1 VQYLDSHSDAEQ
13 FIRVRTERLRDSL
26 ATDGAPT
33 VRAAHDQTLG
43 VGDLIIS
50 RNNDATIEV
59 PPGAGHRGG
68 VDQVRNGNRWRVAGI
83 DPTTNRVAAER
94 TTDKARVVFGGD
106 YLPEHVTLGY
116 AVTVH
121 SAQGVTVGGNDTAG
135 VCHSIMGEGAARAM
149 AYVAMTRAPRTKTTP
164 TSISGLAANPI
175 TNTPDPSLVPTS
187 PAAQGQQILRHALLP
202 DDPGQ
207 RRPAAHHAR
216 RS

>member
-59 PPGAGHRGG
+59 PRGAGHRGG

-94 TTDKARVVFGGD
+94 TTDKARVVFGGY

-135 VCHSIMGEGAARAM
+135 VCHSIMGEGAARAKDENH
-149 AYVAMTRAPRTKTTP
+149 AYIYQRLGGESDYEHSRP
-164 TSISGLAANPI
+164 ISGADITSRAGA
-175 TNTPDPSLVPTS
+175 TNTPPRTTS
-187 PAAQGQQILRHALLP
+187 G
-202 DDPGQ
+202 
-207 RRPAAHHAR
+207 
-216 RS
+216 